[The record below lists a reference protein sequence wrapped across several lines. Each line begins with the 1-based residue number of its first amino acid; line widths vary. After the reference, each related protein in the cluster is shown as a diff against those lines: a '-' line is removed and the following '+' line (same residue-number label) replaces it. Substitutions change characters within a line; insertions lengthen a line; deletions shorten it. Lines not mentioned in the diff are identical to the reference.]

1 MPSSETS
8 RKSGPVP
15 LTHGA
20 ALLQTAANA
29 GVEVCFAN
37 PGTTEMPLVLAF
49 DQAPGVRP
57 VLCLFEG
64 VCTGAADGYGRMKDL
79 PALTLLH
86 LGPGFGNGIANT
98 HNANRACSPL
108 VNIIGDHAS
117 WHRAANAPL
126 QADIESLAR
135 PVSSWV
141 RTTAAAPNLSKD
153 MAEAILAARTP
164 PGRVATLVTAN
175 DYLLAE
181 GGIPFAALPVPGAKA
196 VDQPAIDSVGKILR
210 SGQPA
215 AMLLGGPALRERPL
229 RAAGR
234 IAEKTGCRLF
244 SERAATRLERG
255 AGLPELERF
264 AYFPEQALASLAG
277 VQYLILV
284 GTGKPVAF
292 FGYPGKPSYLVP
304 EGVQV
309 DSLAKAEDDAAQAL
323 EALAEALGAAP
334 GVRCQAPL
342 EPPPKPSGPLTPE
355 SLAAAIAAVQPEN
368 AIVVDESI
376 TNTAIYFDASAHSP
390 RHSYLYV
397 TGGAIG
403 FGMPAAT
410 GAAVACPSRSVI
422 NIEADGSGMYTL
434 QSLWTQAR
442 EQLNVTTIIC
452 SNRVYKI
459 LAIEVHRA
467 GVAQPG
473 PSTKRLAE
481 LSNPPLDWVHL
492 AQGMGVPA
500 VAVDTADALVREIER
515 ALVEPGP
522 HLIEAIL

>member
-1 MPSSETS
+1 M
-8 RKSGPVP
+8 
-15 LTHGA
+15 THGA
-20 ALLQTAANA
+20 ALLWTAANA
-29 GVEVCFAN
+29 GVEICFAN
-37 PGTTEMPLVLAF
+37 PGTTELPLVLAF
-49 DQAPGVRP
+49 DEAPGVRP

-86 LGPGFGNGIANT
+86 LGPGFANGIANV

-141 RTTAAAPNLSKD
+141 RTTAAAPDLGKD

-164 PGRVATLVTAN
+164 PGQVATLIAAN
-175 DYLLAE
+175 DYLLGT
-181 GGIPFAALPVPGAKA
+181 GGIPFPALPVPGARA
-196 VDQPAIDSVGKILR
+196 LDQAAIDAVAKALR
-210 SGQPA
+210 SRQPA

-255 AGLPELERF
+255 AGLPEVERF
-264 AYFPEQALASLAG
+264 AYFPEQALGSLKD
-277 VQYLILV
+277 VRRLILA

-304 EGVQV
+304 DGVQV
-309 DSLAKAEDDAAQAL
+309 DSLAAAGEDVAGAL
-323 EALAEALGAAP
+323 EALAEALGADSE
-334 GVRCQAPL
+334 VRRPAALQ
-342 EPPPKPSGPLTPE
+342 PPAKPSGRLTPE
-355 SLAAAIAAVQPEN
+355 TLAAAIAAVQPEN

-376 TNTAIYFDASAHSP
+376 TNTAIYFDASARSP

-410 GAAVACPSRSVI
+410 GAAVACPERAVI
-422 NIEADGSGMYTL
+422 NIEADGSAMYTL

-452 SNRVYKI
+452 ANRVYKI
-459 LAIEVHRA
+459 LAIEVRRA
-467 GVAQPG
+467 GIETPG
-473 PSTKRLAE
+473 PRTARLAD
-481 LSNPPLDWVHL
+481 LSDPPLDWVHL
-492 AQGMGVPA
+492 ARGMGVPA
-500 VAVDTADALVREIER
+500 VAVDSADSLAREIER
-515 ALVEPGP
+515 ALAEPGP
-522 HLIEAIL
+522 HLIEAVL

>member
-1 MPSSETS
+1 M
-8 RKSGPVP
+8 
-15 LTHGA
+15 THGA
-20 ALLQTAANA
+20 ALLWTAANA
-29 GVEVCFAN
+29 GVEICFAN
-37 PGTTEMPLVLAF
+37 PGTTELPLVLAF
-49 DQAPGVRP
+49 DEAPGVRP

-64 VCTGAADGYGRMKDL
+64 VCTGAADGYGRMNDL

-86 LGPGFGNGIANT
+86 LGPGFANGIANV

-141 RTTAAAPNLSKD
+141 RTTAAAPELSKD

-164 PGRVATLVTAN
+164 PGQVATLIAAN
-175 DYLLAE
+175 DYLLGA
-181 GGIPFAALPVPGAKA
+181 GGIPFAALAVPGAKA
-196 VDQPAIDSVGKILR
+196 VDQAAIDTVAKVLR

-215 AMLLGGPALRERPL
+215 AMLLGGPALRERSL

-264 AYFPEQALASLAG
+264 AYFPEQVLDSVKDARR
-277 VQYLILV
+277 LILV

-304 EGVQV
+304 DGVQV
-309 DSLAKAEDDAAQAL
+309 DSLAAAGEDVAGAL
-323 EALAEALGAAP
+323 EALAEALGA
-334 GVRCQAPL
+334 GSEVRRPAALQ
-342 EPPPKPSGPLTPE
+342 PPAKPSGRLTPE
-355 SLAAAIAAVQPEN
+355 TLAAAIAAVQPEN

-410 GAAVACPSRSVI
+410 GASVACPERAVI
-422 NIEADGSGMYTL
+422 NIEADGSAMYTL

-452 SNRVYKI
+452 ANRGYKI
-459 LAIEVHRA
+459 LAIEVRRA
-467 GVAQPG
+467 GVETPG
-473 PSTKRLAE
+473 PRTARLAD
-481 LSNPPLDWVHL
+481 LSDPPLDWVHL
-492 AQGMGVPA
+492 AKGMGVPA
-500 VAVDTADALVREIER
+500 VAVDTADSLVREIER
-515 ALVEPGP
+515 ALAEPGP
-522 HLIEAIL
+522 HLIEAVL